1 MAYNKKQFLD
11 LLIEYRSDEARRA
24 RRNVGVTTFAII
36 LGCLLNLH
44 LANMNLFG
52 MNVSSASERTV
63 LVIAFILLIYWSI
76 MFLFT
81 SFQDSKIQEERLR
94 ILKDEAPQLLERLK
108 MIEKI
113 KNDHEQ
119 QWYIYER
126 DYPDYNEVKTSVEA
140 YQLQQNRTKQASTAV
155 KWMRRIEFCVPL
167 VLTIL
172 AVLALSIMFK
182 KTFS

>member
-1 MAYNKKQFLD
+1 
-11 LLIEYRSDEARRA
+11 
-24 RRNVGVTTFAII
+24 
-36 LGCLLNLH
+36 
-44 LANMNLFG
+44 
-52 MNVSSASERTV
+52 
-63 LVIAFILLIYWSI
+63 